1 MRSLILLLSS
11 LCFVGCAA
19 SQKDAEKINFTEVK
33 ENLRFDNT
41 DIKRQ
46 VFDMNR
52 DGKVDMWKFYTIQ
65 QGLEQD
71 APPEYVLIRKELD
84 LNFDGRV
91 DRIMYYDAKE
101 TLALEEI
108 DTDFDG
114 RIDRV
119 SFYDNGLI
127 IKTEIY
133 SAQCR
138 QIVIDAP
145 SNEQVFPI
153 STRHYRK
160 GIFTREETD
169 TKCRGKLETVTIF
182 NDKGEVSQVGYDH
195 TGDGIIDEWIR
206 Y

>member
-1 MRSLILLLSS
+1 MVNVLIVEDSRISRESFERQL
-11 LCFVGCAA
+11 AA
-19 SQKDAEKINFTEVK
+19 SPDFIVLAAI
-33 ENLRFDNT
+33 ENAAN
-41 DIKRQ
+41 
-46 VFDMNR
+46 
-52 DGKVDMWKFYTIQ
+52 
-65 QGLEQD
+65 
-71 APPEYVLIRKELD
+71 A
-84 LNFDGRV
+84 
-91 DRIMYYDAKE
+91 
-101 TLALEEI
+101 EI